1 MAARPNM
8 LDNLT
13 DLEII
18 QRYRFDRRGI
28 EYLEDL
34 LRPYLQPRTARHQSP
49 TIYGTARFP
58 KVVGVIDG
66 THIKILAPS
75 EEEDI
80 FVNRKGYHSIN
91 VQVVFDAFD
100 RIEDIVARWPGSTH
114 DSRILH
120 NSGLRQLFERGIVH
134 GGYHLLGDSG
144 YPCRRWLLTPYLNPQ
159 PGAQSAYNRAH
170 KITRSKVE
178 RGIGQLKRRFGILH
192 GEIRMKPEKACRVIT
207 ACAVLHNICKQ
218 RDIPLPDVDNEDQDD
233 QPQNAIDPNAPQV
246 GLRYRDYIANTYF

>member
-34 LRPYLQPRTARHQSP
+34 LRPYLQPRTARHQSLSVREKILIALRYFATGGVHLNDGDIHHVSQSTVSKAVNEVVTALCTPALIQQFVSFP
-49 TIYGTARFP
+49 TQVADLDKQAQQFYGTARFP

-120 NSGLRQLFERGIVH
+120 NSGLRQLFEKGIVH

-159 PGAQSAYNRAH
+159 PGAQSAYNR
-170 KITRSKVE
+170 
-178 RGIGQLKRRFGILH
+178 
-192 GEIRMKPEKACRVIT
+192 
-207 ACAVLHNICKQ
+207 
-218 RDIPLPDVDNEDQDD
+218 
-233 QPQNAIDPNAPQV
+233 
-246 GLRYRDYIANTYF
+246 